1 MRREKISDIS
11 KLVSAL
17 YFLKQRGD
25 YELIIAYLHD
35 FKPPEKVEQEY
46 YMLARQANSRNY
58 RKVVEKIIDLLAN
71 VWYY

>member
-71 VWYY
+71 V